1 MAESNAS
8 LSSPADLVQR
18 HKVCWEVWP
27 LLSYDDAGIR
37 KQVGFELDLF
47 GVHVGEAPAPSA
59 SADQNL
65 EVFAALQR
73 IAEAVLP
80 RAPTDVDCSIAV
92 YDAAIH
98 SSRRRHFRE
107 DVQLQITLFHKND
120 CDREMDD
127 GEVESLRTIE
137 EALRALGARKDAWH
151 GS

>member
-1 MAESNAS
+1 MAESESS
-8 LSSPADLVQR
+8 LPSPAELVRR

-27 LLSYDDAGIR
+27 LLSYDDAGTR

-47 GVHVGEAPAPSA
+47 GVHVSTAPAPSA
-59 SADQNL
+59 STDDNL
-65 EVFAALQR
+65 EVFAALQS

-80 RAPTDVDCSIAV
+80 HDPTDVDCSIAV
-92 YDAAIH
+92 YDSAIH

-107 DVQLQITLFHKND
+107 DVQLQITLFHTND

-127 GEVESLRTIE
+127 GEVESLRAIE

-151 GS
+151 GD